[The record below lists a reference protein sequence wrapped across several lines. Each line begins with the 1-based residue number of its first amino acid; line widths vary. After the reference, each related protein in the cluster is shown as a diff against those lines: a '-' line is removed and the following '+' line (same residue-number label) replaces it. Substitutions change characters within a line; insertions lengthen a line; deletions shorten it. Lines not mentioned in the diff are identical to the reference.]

1 MEVVATLQD
10 RKTRRSPDEPERAAP
25 GESKEAHGLRKGCR
39 QNGFEP
45 KCMESNEI
53 IWNVI
58 YSRQRTGIMLVLCLP
73 SLSHVPASGSEKDHG
88 VRVVAA

>member
-1 MEVVATLQD
+1 MSPKGQPQVKA
-10 RKTRRSPDEPERAAP
+10 RKRMDYARAAVRM
-25 GESKEAHGLRKGCR
+25 GL
-39 QNGFEP
+39 NH

>member
-1 MEVVATLQD
+1 MSPKGQPQVKA
-10 RKTRRSPDEPERAAP
+10 RKRMDYARAAVRM
-25 GESKEAHGLRKGCR
+25 GLN
-39 QNGFEP
+39 Q

-58 YSRQRTGIMLVLCLP
+58 YSRQRTGIVLVLCLP

>member
-1 MEVVATLQD
+1 MDYA
-10 RKTRRSPDEPERAAP
+10 RAAVRM
-25 GESKEAHGLRKGCR
+25 GLN
-39 QNGFEP
+39 Q

-58 YSRQRTGIMLVLCLP
+58 YSRQRNGIMLVLCLP